1 MVCQK
6 TSWRIRFLIVKDI
19 NVDFFSGNDVFFVN
33 FVAYALRNRRFTM
46 SKLIDSFGRQISYVR
61 LAVTD
66 RCNLRCQYCMPAHG
80 IDIVPRTALL
90 TYKEMYRII
99 RVLTELGVTKVRL
112 TGGEPFVRKDFM
124 GFIEMLSHNDLL
136 EDINITTNGV
146 LIFNHI
152 AALEKLKKVKNI
164 NLSIDSLQ
172 ADTFNAITRRT
183 VFDEVFKTME
193 ALEKSSLNLK
203 LNVVV
208 QSGINTDE
216 ITDFAALTKDK
227 KMAVRFIEEM
237 PFNGEGQREMQENWN
252 YNRILKEIKT
262 RFELTEIPSEKSST
276 SRNFSIENYKGT
288 VGIIPAFT
296 RTICGDC
303 NRIRI
308 TSTGTFKNC
317 LFDDGVFNLRD
328 FIRNGASNDDLKEL
342 FLSLV
347 KEKPKNGFVAEAN
360 RKEGDVFESM
370 STIGG

>member
-1 MVCQK
+1 M
-6 TSWRIRFLIVKDI
+6 
-19 NVDFFSGNDVFFVN
+19 N
-33 FVAYALRNRRFTM
+33 
-46 SKLIDSFGRQISYVR
+46 KLTDSFGRQINYVR

-80 IDIVPRTALL
+80 IDIVPRKELL

-99 RVLTELGVTKVRL
+99 RVLTELGVNKIRL
-112 TGGEPFVRKDFM
+112 TGGEPFVRKDFV
-124 GFIEMLSHNDLL
+124 GFLEMLSFNDLL
-136 EDINITTNGV
+136 EDINITTNGA
-146 LIFNHI
+146 LISNHI
-152 AALEKLKKVKNI
+152 DRLEKLQKVKNI

-172 ADTFNAITRRT
+172 ANKFNEITRRN
-183 VFDEVFKTME
+183 VFNEVFKTME
-193 ALEKSSLNLK
+193 ALEKSTMNLK

-208 QSGINTDE
+208 QSGINTNE
-216 ITDFAALTKDK
+216 IIDFVALTKGK
-227 KMAVRFIEEM
+227 NIAVRFIEEM
-237 PFNGEGQREMQENWN
+237 PFNGKGQREMKENWS
-252 YNRILKEIKT
+252 YTKILNEIKSG
-262 RFELTEIPSEKSST
+262 FSVEKILSEKSST
-276 SRNFSIENYKGT
+276 SHNFSIKGHLGT

-328 FIRNGASNDDLKEL
+328 FIRNGASNDDLKAL

-347 KEKPKNGFVAEAN
+347 KKKPENGFIAEAN
-360 RKEGDVFESM
+360 RTNGNVSESM

>member
-1 MVCQK
+1 MV
-6 TSWRIRFLIVKDI
+6 
-19 NVDFFSGNDVFFVN
+19 
-33 FVAYALRNRRFTM
+33 
-46 SKLIDSFGRQISYVR
+46 DSFGRQINYVR

-80 IDIVPRTALL
+80 IDIVPRLELL

-99 RVLTELGVTKVRL
+99 RVLTELGVKKIRL
-112 TGGEPFVRKDFM
+112 TGGEPFVRKDFI
-124 GFIEMLSHNDLL
+124 GFLEMLSHNDLL
-136 EDINITTNGV
+136 DDINITTNGA
-146 LIFNHI
+146 LIYDHI
-152 AALEKLKKVKNI
+152 ETLEKLQKVKNI
-164 NLSIDSLQ
+164 NLSIDSLH
-172 ADTFNAITRRT
+172 ADKFNEITRRN
-183 VFDEVFKTME
+183 VFDEVYKTME
-193 ALEKSSLNLK
+193 ALEKSSMNLK

-208 QSGINTDE
+208 QSGINTNE
-216 ITDFAALTKDK
+216 ITDFVRLTKDK
-227 KMAVRFIEEM
+227 DIAVRFIEEM
-237 PFNGEGQREMQENWN
+237 PFNGKGQREMQEAWN
-252 YNRILKEIKT
+252 YNKILNEIKSE
-262 RFELTEIPSEKSST
+262 FDVAEVQSEKSST
-276 SRNFSIENYKGT
+276 SRNFSIENHKGS

-347 KEKPKNGFVAEAN
+347 KEKPENGFIAEAN
-360 RKEGDVFESM
+360 RTKGDVSESM

>member
-1 MVCQK
+1 M
-6 TSWRIRFLIVKDI
+6 
-19 NVDFFSGNDVFFVN
+19 SGLV
-33 FVAYALRNRRFTM
+33 
-46 SKLIDSFGRQISYVR
+46 DSFGRQINYVR

-80 IDIVPRTALL
+80 IEIVPRDELL
-90 TYKEMYRII
+90 SYKEMYRIV
-99 RVLTELGVTKVRL
+99 RVLTELGVTKIRL
-112 TGGEPFVRKDFM
+112 TGGEPFVRKGFVDFL
-124 GFIEMLSHNDLL
+124 EMLSFNDLL

-146 LIFNHI
+146 MIHKHI
-152 AALEKLKKVKNI
+152 ETLEKLQKVKNI

-172 ADTFNAITRRT
+172 ADKFNEITRRKA
-183 VFDEVFKTME
+183 FDEVYKTME
-193 ALEKSSLNLK
+193 ALEKSSMNLK

-208 QSGINTDE
+208 QSGINTNE
-216 ITDFAALTKDK
+216 IIDFVRLTKDK
-227 KMAVRFIEEM
+227 DIAVRFIEEM
-237 PFNGEGQREMQENWN
+237 PFNGKGQREMQESWN
-252 YNRILKEIKT
+252 YNKILNEIKSAFDIT
-262 RFELTEIPSEKSST
+262 KIQSEKSST
-276 SRNFSIENYKGT
+276 SRNFSIENHKGT

-328 FIRNGASNDDLKEL
+328 FIRNGASNDDLKKL

-347 KEKPKNGFVAEAN
+347 KDKPENGFIAEAN
-360 RKEGDVFESM
+360 RKNGSVSESM